1 MNPVIRDLKLI
12 RLMMSE
18 ERRLNAAM
26 IGKAQ
31 FSLFPVMILLMA
43 FVIGL
48 SSRQLLNALPIDQ
61 VYLILHS
68 IIILYGLA
76 VGGFA
81 LFGERIA
88 QKRFGEVALLLE
100 TPTIQPIDFRH
111 MFLAFYVK
119 DIVYYITYSIIPLVA
134 GIALTIPFTGF
145 RIASVLFLLLTLS
158 LSFLLGISFS
168 FLLSSL
174 YVRWKVAFAAT
185 IGAVLIVVAG
195 GYLTGIYNLPQL
207 VPPIMLQRT
216 GDPLFLLL
224 SVALVIAFS
233 IVAIATIKVR
243 FGVRT
248 ESYDA
253 RMLPT
258 TSVFRFF
265 GSYSAF
271 MAKEWIDLRRSGT
284 LMPVIGAYVGPLA
297 FLAVLFWFL
306 GDVLLLPLHFNM
318 VFFAAMIGFFGVSIY
333 GWLNLLDTTTFFEV
347 LPVSV
352 VRLVKTKLLMFSM
365 LAASISTVFLV
376 ILSVIQAELHMLWI
390 SLIVAY
396 CTTTYTVSSTAYLTG
411 LRTNSYLFD
420 PRVLLKFAA
429 VVIPPLV
436 VLTILSFYYIGDP
449 LVSAIIILALSA
461 TLVAA
466 TLVFCRRIGEKWG
479 RESFVF

>member
-1 MNPVIRDLKLI
+1 MNRVTRDLRII

-43 FVIGL
+43 FVVGL

-61 VYLILHS
+61 MYLILHS
-68 IIILYGLA
+68 VIILYGLA

-88 QKRFGEVALLLE
+88 QKRFGEVTLLLE

-111 MFLAFYVK
+111 LFLAFYVK
-119 DIVYYITYSIIPLVA
+119 DVIYYIAYSIIPLIA

-145 RIASVLFLLLTLS
+145 NVASVLFLLLTIS

-174 YVRWKVAFAAT
+174 YVRWRIAFFVT
-185 IGAVLIVVAG
+185 IGTALLIIAG
-195 GYLTGIYNLPQL
+195 GYLTGRYSLPQL
-207 VPPIMLQRT
+207 VPSIMLQRT
-216 GDPLFLLL
+216 YDPLFFLL

-233 IVAIATIKVR
+233 IVAVGAIKVR
-243 FGVRT
+243 VGVAS
-248 ESYDA
+248 ENYIA

-258 TSVFRFF
+258 TRKFLFS
-265 GSYSAF
+265 GSYSAL
-271 MAKEWIDLRRSGT
+271 MAKEWIDLTRSGT

-297 FLAVLFWFL
+297 FLAALFWFL
-306 GDVLLLPLHFNM
+306 GSVLLLPLHFNM

-333 GWLNLLDTTTFFEV
+333 GWLNLLDTTTFYEV

-352 VRLVKTKLLMFSM
+352 VHLVKTKLLMFSI
-365 LAASISTVFLV
+365 LAGSISTAFLV
-376 ILSVIQAELHMLWI
+376 ILSVMQAETDMLWI

-396 CTTTYTVSSTAYLTG
+396 CTTTYVVSSTAYLTG

-420 PRVLLKFAA
+420 PKVLVKFAA

-436 VLTILSFYYIGDP
+436 ALTILSFYYVTDP
-449 LVSAIIILALSA
+449 LVSTIVILALDGM
-461 TLVAA
+461 LVAA
-466 TLVFCRRIGEKWG
+466 TLIFYRRIGKKWD